1 MVAWLQGVI
10 YAARSSQPMHCEIGN
25 AQIIQR
31 LLLQPNE
38 GSTSN
43 RDADQT
49 SVLSKIQPID
59 QARPFRIAVFTFH
72 VCQTIGFERS
82 VSNCERL
89 IYVALQTD
97 KTE

>member
-1 MVAWLQGVI
+1 MAWLQGVI
-10 YAARSSQPMHCEIGN
+10 YAARSSQPLHCEISN

-31 LLLQPNE
+31 LLLPPNE

-49 SVLSKIQPID
+49 SVLSNLQPID
-59 QARPFRIAVFTFH
+59 QARPFRIAGFTYH
-72 VCQTIGFERS
+72 VCQTLGSERG